1 MTRVIWTRQAIEDVE
16 AIKAYVARDSVRYAS
31 LLAERIVAAV
41 GRLESF
47 PESGRVVPEVGD
59 ETLREVVY
67 GAYRI
72 VYRVQPDSVE
82 VVAVHHAARLLHA
95 PC

>member
-1 MTRVIWTRQAIEDVE
+1 MTRVIWTREAVEDVE
-16 AIKAYVARDSVRYAS
+16 AIKAYVARDSVRYAT

-41 GRLESF
+41 DRLESF

-59 ETLREVVY
+59 ESLREIIQ

-72 VYRVQPDSVE
+72 VYRIQAESVQ
-82 VVAVHHAARLLHA
+82 VVTVYHAARLLGA
-95 PC
+95 

>member
-1 MTRVIWTRQAIEDVE
+1 MTRVIWTREAVEDVE
-16 AIKAYVARDSVRYAS
+16 AIKAYVARDSVRYAA

-59 ETLREVVY
+59 AGLREVIH
-67 GAYRI
+67 GTYRI
-72 VYRVQPDSVE
+72 VYRIQAESIQ
-82 VVAVHHAARLLHA
+82 VVTVHHVARLLGA
-95 PC
+95 

>member
-1 MTRVIWTRQAIEDVE
+1 MTRVIWTREEVEDVE
-16 AIKAYVARDSVRYAS
+16 AIKAYVARDSVPYAA

-41 GRLESF
+41 DRLESF

-59 ETLREVVY
+59 ESLRGVIQ

-72 VYRVQPDSVE
+72 VYRIQAGSVQ
-82 VVAVHHAARLLHA
+82 VVAVHHAARLLGA
-95 PC
+95 